1 MAGRGEFRSF
11 YCPCFS
17 KQNLFS
23 LVAQELMYKS
33 IHVQFKQQGWKVYKS
48 RTEKFA
54 LKKFIVR
61 LSCCWPGQGVIC
73 SSAEL
78 LSVSSD

>member
-11 YCPCFS
+11 YCPCFP
-17 KQNLFS
+17 KQNQFS
-23 LVAQELMYKS
+23 LVVQELVYKS
-33 IHVQFKQQGWKVYKS
+33 IHVQFEQQGWKVCT
-48 RTEKFA
+48 RRREKFA
-54 LKKFIVR
+54 LKKFVVR

-73 SSAEL
+73 SSTEL